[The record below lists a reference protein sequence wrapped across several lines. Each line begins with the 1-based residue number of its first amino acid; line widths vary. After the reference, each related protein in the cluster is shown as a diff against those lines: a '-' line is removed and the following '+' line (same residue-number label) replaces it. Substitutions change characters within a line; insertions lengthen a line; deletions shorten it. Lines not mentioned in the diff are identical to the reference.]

1 MIKDGGRK
9 TELLPSCVLRRIG
22 FTMPIKRVSSVD
34 VARVA
39 KVSQSSVSRV
49 FTPGVPV
56 SDETRARVLA
66 AARKLGYSP
75 DAIARSLI
83 MRHTNI
89 IGIVMADITNPFYP
103 NVLDQFTHRLQANGK
118 QTLLFNSTTGR
129 DVDDTLPLVLQY
141 RVDAII
147 ITSATL
153 SSAMADECARLGTP
167 VILFN
172 RYIPK
177 SKASAIC
184 CDNVAGGRMVAD
196 LLVNAGHKRIAY
208 VAGRANTSTNVD
220 REKGF
225 AARLRECGVKEWL
238 REQGEYT
245 HESGYAAARRLLTR
259 ADPPDA
265 IFAANDIMAMGVL
278 DAARELG
285 VRVPDELSV
294 IGFDGI
300 PSGAWQAYSLTTIR
314 QPVEEMID
322 ATLELVEA
330 RIEKPEAKPVI
341 KMIPGTLVKRNSA
354 RV

>member
-1 MIKDGGRK
+1 MA
-9 TELLPSCVLRRIG
+9 
-22 FTMPIKRVSSVD
+22 IKRVSSID

-39 KVSQSSVSRV
+39 KVSQSTVSRV
-49 FTPGVPV
+49 YTPGVPV
-56 SDETRARVLA
+56 SEATRDKVLV

-83 MRHTNI
+83 MRRTNI

-103 NVLDQFTHRLQANGK
+103 NVLDQFTNRLQASGK
-118 QTLLFNSTTGR
+118 QTLLFTPTPGH
-129 DVDDTLPLVLQY
+129 DVDGTLPLVLQY

-153 SSAMADECARLGTP
+153 SSAMADACARHGTP

-172 RYIPK
+172 RYIPG
-177 SKASAIC
+177 SKASAVC
-184 CDNVAGGRMVAD
+184 CDNVMGGRMVAD
-196 LLVNAGHKRIAY
+196 LLVDTGHKRIAY

-225 AARLRECGVKEWL
+225 GMRLRECGVKEWL

-259 ADPPDA
+259 ENPPDA

-285 VRVPDELSV
+285 VRVPDQLSV
-294 IGFDGI
+294 IGYDGI
-300 PSGAWQAYSLTTIR
+300 PAGEWHAYSLTTIR
-314 QPVEEMID
+314 QPVEAMID
-322 ATLELVEA
+322 ATLELLET
-330 RIEKPEAKPVI
+330 RIEKSNPKPVI
-341 KMIPGTLVKRNSA
+341 KMIPGTLIRRNSA

>member
-1 MIKDGGRK
+1 
-9 TELLPSCVLRRIG
+9 
-22 FTMPIKRVSSVD
+22 MPTRRVSSVD
-34 VARVA
+34 VARAA
-39 KVSQSSVSRV
+39 KVSQSTVSRV

-56 SDETRARVLA
+56 SDAARAKVLS
-66 AARKLGYSP
+66 AARKLGYRP

-83 MRHTNI
+83 TRHTNI

-103 NVLDQFTHRLQANGK
+103 NVLDQFTNCLQARGK
-118 QTLLFNSTTGR
+118 QTLLFNASPGR
-129 DVDDTLPLVLQY
+129 DVDETLPQVLQY

-153 SSAMADECARLGTP
+153 SSVMADECARLGTP

-172 RYIPK
+172 RYVPH
-177 SKASAIC
+177 SKASAVC

-196 LLVNAGHKRIAY
+196 LLLDAGHKRIAY
-208 VAGRANTSTNVD
+208 IAGRANTSTNVD

-225 AARLRECGVKEWL
+225 GARLRERGVAECL
-238 REQGEYT
+238 REPGEYT
-245 HESGYAAARRLLTR
+245 HESGYQAACRLLTR

-285 VRVPDELSV
+285 VCVPDQLSV

-300 PSGAWQAYSLTTIR
+300 PAGAWQAYSLTTIR
-314 QPVEEMID
+314 QPVEEMIA
-322 ATLELVEA
+322 ATINLVDA
-330 RIEKPEAKPVI
+330 RIEKPDAKPVI
-341 KMIPGTLVKRNSA
+341 KMIPGALVKRNSA
-354 RV
+354 RLKESRDGE

>member
-1 MIKDGGRK
+1 MA
-9 TELLPSCVLRRIG
+9 V
-22 FTMPIKRVSSVD
+22 KRASSVD
-34 VARVA
+34 VARA
-39 KVSQSSVSRV
+39 ARVSQSTVSRV
-49 FTPGVPV
+49 FTPGMPV
-56 SDETRARVLA
+56 SDAARAKVLA
-66 AARKLGYSP
+66 AARKLGYRP

-83 MRHTNI
+83 TRRTNI

-103 NVLDQFTHRLQANGK
+103 NVLDQFTSRLQNLGR
-118 QTLLFNSTTGR
+118 QTLLFNAATGR
-129 DVDDTLPLVLQY
+129 DVDDTLPFVLQY

-172 RYIPK
+172 RYIPN
-177 SKASAIC
+177 SKASAVC
-184 CDNVAGGRMVAD
+184 CDNLAGGRLVAD
-196 LLVNAGHKRIAY
+196 LLVKAGHKRIAY
-208 VAGRANTSTNVD
+208 IAGRANTSTNVD

-225 AARLRECGVKEWL
+225 GARLSECNVNDWL

-245 HESGYAAARRLLTR
+245 HESGYAAAKRLLTCV
-259 ADPPDA
+259 DPPDA

-285 VRVPDELSV
+285 VRVPDQLSV

-300 PSGAWQAYSLTTIR
+300 PAGEWHAYSLTTIR

-322 ATLELVEA
+322 ATLELLDTLIEKPYAKPSINMIPGMLVKRGSA
-330 RIEKPEAKPVI
+330 RIEE
-341 KMIPGTLVKRNSA
+341 
-354 RV
+354 

>member
-1 MIKDGGRK
+1 MA
-9 TELLPSCVLRRIG
+9 T
-22 FTMPIKRVSSVD
+22 KRVSSVD
-34 VARVA
+34 VARAA
-39 KVSQSSVSRV
+39 KVSQSTVSRV

-56 SDETRARVLA
+56 SDETREKVLA
-66 AARKLGYSP
+66 IARKLGYSP

-83 MRHTNI
+83 MRRTNI

-103 NVLDQFTHRLQANGK
+103 NVLDQLTARLQASGR
-118 QTLLFNSTTGR
+118 QTLLFNATTGR

-147 ITSATL
+147 VTSATL

-172 RYIPK
+172 RYIPQ
-177 SKASAIC
+177 SKASAVC
-184 CDNVAGGRMVAD
+184 CDNVTGGRLIAD
-196 LLVNAGHKRIAY
+196 LLVKAGHKRFAY
-208 VAGRANTSTNVD
+208 IAGRTNTSTNVD

-225 AARLRECGVKEWL
+225 GARLRECDVTQWL

-245 HESGYAAARRLLTR
+245 HDSGYAAARRLLTR
-259 ADPPDA
+259 DDPPDA

-285 VRVPDELSV
+285 VAVPDQLSV

-300 PSGAWQAYSLTTIR
+300 PAGEWQAYSLTTIR

-322 ATLELVEA
+322 ATIELVDA
-330 RIEKPEAKPVI
+330 FIKKPDGKPVV
-341 KMIPGTLVKRNSA
+341 KMIPGSLVKRNSA

>member
-1 MIKDGGRK
+1 MA
-9 TELLPSCVLRRIG
+9 
-22 FTMPIKRVSSVD
+22 IKRVSSVD
-34 VARVA
+34 VARAA
-39 KVSQSSVSRV
+39 KVSQSTVSRV
-49 FTPGVPV
+49 YTPGVPV
-56 SDETRARVLA
+56 SEENRVKVLA

-103 NVLDQFTHRLQANGK
+103 NVLDQFTNRLQTSGK
-118 QTLLFNSTTGR
+118 QTLLFNASTGH
-129 DVDDTLPLVLQY
+129 DIDDTLPLVLQY

-153 SSAMADECARLGTP
+153 SSAMADECARHGTP

-172 RYIPK
+172 RYIPR
-177 SKASAIC
+177 SKASAVC

-196 LLVNAGHKRIAY
+196 VLLNAGHKRIAY
-208 VAGRANTSTNVD
+208 VAGTANTSTNMD

-225 AARLRECGVKEWL
+225 SERLRECGVTDWL
-238 REQGEYT
+238 CEQGEYT
-245 HESGYAAARRLLTR
+245 HESGYLAARKLLTR

-285 VRVPDELSV
+285 VRVPDQLSV
-294 IGFDGI
+294 IGYDGI
-300 PSGAWQAYSLTTIR
+300 PAGEWHAYSLTTIR

-322 ATLELVEA
+322 ATIELLKA
-330 RIEKPEAKPVI
+330 RIENPDAKPI
-341 KMIPGTLVKRNSA
+341 IQMIPGSLIKRNSA